1 MAIVVASGCDARAGD
16 GRKGG
21 RKDTDAAEVEE
32 QATPVVAGA
41 VTRGAI
47 TNTIAIASTIEAEQ
61 QVTVHAEST
70 GRIVSL
76 KAEEGAEVK
85 EGARLAQIKYD
96 TQTSAL
102 DRANT
107 SLSKATEDYDR
118 SKRLFD
124 SGAIGREEL
133 ENAKN
138 ALDMAKLDVRDR
150 RREMRNTKV
159 IAPFSGTIVERQVAE
174 GAFVTSGAALLTITD
189 FNTLV
194 ARVYVPEKEL
204 DRLAVGQEAEIIGKA
219 AKGRKATGKI
229 ERIAPIVD
237 ASTGTV
243 KVTISLPRESVGPG
257 GFLPGMYA
265 EVTLTTDHHEDV
277 PLVPKSAV
285 IYDEDQAY
293 VFVIDGERVKRV
305 RVEIGLSDAEFVELS
320 SGPAPGE
327 PIAIAGQAGLKDG
340 SLITLVD
347 YQGNPLAPGEQA
359 APKDAPAEDTKED
372 ARGSAQDDAKA
383 GEVG

>member
-1 MAIVVASGCDARAGD
+1 MQPDDSLHRDPRPSSRQDVAGTRARAARRSSSLTTRRGLRALATLVAIVVASGCDARAGD

-174 GAFVTSGAALLTITD
+174 GAFVTSGAALLTH
-189 FNTLV
+189 
-194 ARVYVPEKEL
+194 A
-204 DRLAVGQEAEIIGKA
+204 G
-219 AKGRKATGKI
+219 ATEDATP
-229 ERIAPIVD
+229 ERIGVYRAGAQKVELFDFAALIDP
-237 ASTGTV
+237 SRTV
-243 KVTISLPRESVGPG
+243 N
-257 GFLPGMYA
+257 YA
-265 EVTLTTDHHEDV
+265 LEDGDV
-277 PLVPKSAV
+277 
-285 IYDEDQAY
+285 
-293 VFVIDGERVKRV
+293 VFVPTSTMAS
-305 RVEIGLSDAEFVELS
+305 IGY
-320 SGPAPGE
+320 
-327 PIAIAGQAGLKDG
+327 
-340 SLITLVD
+340 TLR
-347 YQGNPLAPGEQA
+347 QLAPAVSVLTFGL
-359 APKDAPAEDTKED
+359 TL
-372 ARGSAQDDAKA
+372 GSASK
-383 GEVG
+383 